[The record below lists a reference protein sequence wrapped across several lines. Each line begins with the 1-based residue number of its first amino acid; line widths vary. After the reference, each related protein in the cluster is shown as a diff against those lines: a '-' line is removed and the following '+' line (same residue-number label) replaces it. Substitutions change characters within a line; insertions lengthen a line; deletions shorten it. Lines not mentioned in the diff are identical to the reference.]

1 MSADVVNGSAE
12 SPRTAP
18 EVRPFYWSVRRE
30 VWEYRAIVF
39 GPLLVAALFMFGF
52 MISLISFPRRM
63 AAAMQVHEARVRHVV
78 ESPIGTSAGL
88 LMMAAIFIGF
98 FYCLDA
104 LNGERRDRSIL
115 FWKSM
120 PVSDRTTVLSKAAV
134 PLLVLPLLVFLV
146 HFAMKVLMVALSTVV
161 LLGDGRSL
169 AAYWKHLRF
178 VDGSVAVF
186 YGLVV
191 LALWHLPIY
200 AWLLLI
206 SAWARRAAVLWAVLP
221 FLAVAA
227 VEKALFD
234 TTTMMLFLANRVTGF
249 FRLAFDLPDKG
260 STVAVDPLAQ
270 LTPLR
275 FLAAPGL
282 WLGMIA
288 GVLFLVAATRLRRNR
303 EPM

>member
-1 MSADVVNGSAE
+1 MTAASNGTSE
-12 SPRTAP
+12 SI
-18 EVRPFYWSVRRE
+18 RPFYWSVRRE
-30 VWEYRAIVF
+30 VWEYRAIVI

-52 MISLISFPRRM
+52 MISLISLPRRM
-63 AAAMQVHEARVRHVV
+63 AAAMQVNEARLSRAVDA
-78 ESPIGTSAGL
+78 PIGTSAGL
-88 LMMAAIFIGF
+88 LMMAALIIGF

-104 LNGERRDRSIL
+104 MNGERRDRSIL
-115 FWKSM
+115 FWKSL
-120 PVSDRTTVLSKAAV
+120 PVSDRTTVLSKAAI
-134 PLLVLPLLVFLV
+134 PLLVLPLVVFLI
-146 HFAMKVLMVALSTVV
+146 HFAMKLLIVALSTMV

-169 AAYWKHLRF
+169 GAYWQHLKF
-178 VDGSVAVF
+178 VPGSVAVL
-186 YGLVV
+186 YGLIV

-234 TTTMMLFLANRVTGF
+234 TTTMMLFIRNRLAGF
-249 FRLAFDLPDKG
+249 FGLAFDLPDKG

-275 FLAAPGL
+275 LLTAPGL
-282 WLGMIA
+282 WLGLIVGA
-288 GVLFLVAATRLRRNR
+288 LFLAAATRLRRNR